1 MISPPPLMIYPKRK
15 RTLSLTPKK
24 TAFSTHLVSGYS
36 RSLKME
42 LRKYLLWLLF
52 LCFWLSRGNAYP
64 NIQVTGDD
72 WGQVAKS
79 EVHQVLV
86 LASQQILPH
95 TGREQWPALQIRN
108 TADGPM
114 TLYQRGEEGQ
124 YVILL
129 NTRDRRWCQYV
140 FQFAHELGHIVC
152 GFKKKG
158 SHHRWLEESISEVAS
173 LFVLQKMSTAWKE
186 HPPLPDQSSYFEE
199 FPRYL
204 KSRINRVPKMDPFP
218 FKQWWQ
224 KNRNALEMDSTLR
237 LKNLTIAKQLLPLFE
252 KDPDVAWS
260 ACGYL
265 NTFDQAEKPS
275 FERFLRDWSDSCTK
289 QEHKLFVHKLRRC
302 FFP

>member
-1 MISPPPLMIYPKRK
+1 
-15 RTLSLTPKK
+15 
-24 TAFSTHLVSGYS
+24 
-36 RSLKME
+36 ME

-52 LCFWLSRGNAYP
+52 LFWGLPKANAYP
-64 NIQVTGDD
+64 NIQITEDN
-72 WGQVAKS
+72 WGQVEKS

-95 TGREQWPALQIRN
+95 TGHEQWPALQIRN

-124 YVILL
+124 YIISL

-140 FQFAHELGHIVC
+140 FQFAHELGHIIC

-158 SHHRWLEESISEVAS
+158 GCHRWIEESICEVAS

-186 HPPLPDQSSYFEE
+186 HPPLPDQVSYFEE
-199 FPRYL
+199 FPPYL
-204 KSRINRVPKMDPFP
+204 NSRINQAPQMDTFP

-237 LKNLTIAKQLLPLFE
+237 LKNLTIARHILPLFE
-252 KDPDVAWS
+252 KNPNVAWG

-265 NTFDQAEKPS
+265 NSFEQVEKPT
-275 FERFLRDWSDSCTK
+275 FESFLRDWSDSCAN
-289 QEHKLFVHKLRRC
+289 QEQRLFVHELRGC
-302 FFP
+302 FFPMNSLGEASR